1 LTAIDD
7 KDGGVVS
14 QGPSEAN
21 NSDSRVIYRLF
32 AGILLFA
39 EVFMDTYFFQ
49 ISQEGSGARERLDL
63 SPL

>member
-1 LTAIDD
+1 MTAIDD
-7 KDGGVVS
+7 KDGSVVS

-21 NSDSRVIYRLF
+21 NPDSKVIYRSF
-32 AGILLFA
+32 VDILLFT
-39 EVFMDTYFFQ
+39 EVSMETYFFQ